1 MNQFFD
7 QEISGESS
15 KGANTKTAP
24 RSTQSNSE
32 TDLAPGEQL
41 AEVKPLRPHQNNH
54 IEDLMMRVRDLI
66 DTARAMPMSAS
77 VLVNREELLEL
88 IDDSVA
94 LLPEELKRARW
105 LLKEKE
111 QFLTDAKREAKEIT
125 DQAANTAS
133 RMVEE
138 REIVRQ
144 AESAAQKIIVS
155 AENNARALQHES
167 EDYVD
172 TQLKAFE
179 ETLTQTLNSVI
190 KGREK
195 LQVQEEA
202 EEVHLETDDSSFYDF
217 DEE

>member
-7 QEISGESS
+7 QDIDGSADEANS
-15 KGANTKTAP
+15 NTKTKIKH
-24 RSTQSNSE
+24 TQQQSE
-32 TDLAPGEQL
+32 NL
-41 AEVKPLRPHQNNH
+41 AEVTQLRPGQENH
-54 IEDLMMRVRDLI
+54 VEDLIIRVRDLI

-88 IDDSVA
+88 IDDAIA

-111 QFLTDAKREAKEIT
+111 QFLSDAKREAKEIT

-144 AESAAQKIIVS
+144 AESASQKIITK
-155 AENNARALQHES
+155 AENNARALQHEA

-172 TQLKAFE
+172 NKLSEFE
-179 ETLTQTLNSVI
+179 SSLRQTLSSVV

-195 LQVQEEA
+195 LQVQSEDTQEEIDESDA
-202 EEVHLETDDSSFYDF
+202 LYDF
-217 DEE
+217 DSEDEEN